1 MADKKH
7 IKRLDKVKKFD
18 TSVMLRMEKAT
29 HEKLKEIAVH
39 RDKSISNVIRDVLQS
54 EINYYEELNE
64 KP

>member
-7 IKRLDKVKKFD
+7 IKRLDRVKKFD

-29 HEKLKEIAVH
+29 HEKLKEIAAH
-39 RDKSISNVIRDVLQS
+39 REESLSSVIRDVLQS
-54 EINYYEELNE
+54 EINYYEEVNE